1 LIEKIEDIL
10 QHRVRQAYVER
21 GRTGNGERTPAEVWV
36 GGNLGSK
43 PTWDCELVGFVPT
56 IEIDC
61 NEVQLARMCEAF
73 DDGIAAVVKA
83 DASTSIRCPGC
94 AYFEQRFCVSSRND
108 RALFRGKLEVL
119 CHEKDG
125 ALFWRDM
132 NVTAAARLTA
142 EMSPFNGFGAA
153 LPLKKSSKPRSDSKP
168 TDHSHALFPCSRTL
182 LLCPGGRARSLLARH

>member
-21 GRTGNGERTPAEVWV
+21 GRTGSGERTPAEVWV

-43 PTWDCELVGFVPT
+43 PTWDRELVGFVPT
-56 IEIDC
+56 IEFHC

-73 DDGIAAVVKA
+73 DDGFAAVVKV
-83 DASTSIRCPGC
+83 DASTSIHCPGC
-94 AYFEQRFCVSSRND
+94 AYFEQRFCVSPRND
-108 RALFRGKLEVL
+108 RALFRGNVEVL
-119 CHEKDG
+119 CRENEN
-125 ALFWRDM
+125 ALLWREV

-153 LPLKKSSKPRSDSKP
+153 L
-168 TDHSHALFPCSRTL
+168 ALLGAAASPS
-182 LLCPGGRARSLLARH
+182 RARSTGESR